1 MASVLEYLRAQTVH
15 TAHMYGFYRSF
26 VLNEIEYFLAFSVAT
41 VLLVCCCSGPCAFKT
56 YPLSCRNLPVIRRG
70 PLEGWCSPYG
80 NPYNDR
86 TTTQHVEL
94 NGSKS

>member
-1 MASVLEYLRAQTVH
+1 MLLGHDGWISSRIIVKGDSKLFFT
-15 TAHMYGFYRSF
+15 
-26 VLNEIEYFLAFSVAT
+26 FSVAT
-41 VLLVCCCSGPCAFKT
+41 VLLVCYCAAPCAFKT
-56 YPLSCRNLPVIRRG
+56 YPLSSRSLPVIRSG
-70 PLEGWCSPYG
+70 PLEGWRSPYG